1 MEIQKLIGK
10 VCDRSWGLK
19 EADVVCKQLGC
30 GSALKTSYQ
39 VYSKIQA
46 TNTWLFL
53 SNCNGNET
61 SIWDCKNWQWGGLSC
76 EHYDEA
82 KVTCSGKTFNQ
93 PVKKLHSNF
102 ILLHGAVQFSQ
113 HYYLRVYLFSI
124 VYCCLL
130 CDRLIGNK
138 CMGLFL
144 GFLSSSINLCVCFC
158 LSTMLF

>member
-82 KVTCSGKTFNQ
+82 KVTCSGMRPHGLYSSWNYSGQNTGVCSLSLLQRIFPTQGLN
-93 PVKKLHSNF
+93 PGLPHCRH
-102 ILLHGAVQFSQ
+102 ILYHMENLKAVVS
-113 HYYLRVYLFSI
+113 
-124 VYCCLL
+124 
-130 CDRLIGNK
+130 
-138 CMGLFL
+138 
-144 GFLSSSINLCVCFC
+144 
-158 LSTMLF
+158 